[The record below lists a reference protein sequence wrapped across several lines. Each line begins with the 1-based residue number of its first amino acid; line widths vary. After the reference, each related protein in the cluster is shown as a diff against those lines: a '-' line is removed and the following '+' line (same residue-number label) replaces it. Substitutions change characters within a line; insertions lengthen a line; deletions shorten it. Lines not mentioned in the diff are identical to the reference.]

1 MTKEKFL
8 LFKEAL
14 LRLRGGKTI
23 MHLWGFYQN
32 IFKWKKRFA
41 LVVSGGS
48 GVLVAKPPDIV
59 GRGKEIDI
67 NAVLLITY
75 IEHALKIRARSGQS

>member
-1 MTKEKFL
+1 MENASQTNQLMTKAKFL

-32 IFKWKKRFA
+32 IYKWKKRFA

-48 GVLVAKPPDIV
+48 GVLVAKPPAPDIV
-59 GRGKEIDI
+59 SHDEEIDSSCFVDHI
-67 NAVLLITY
+67 L
-75 IEHALKIRARSGQS
+75 

>member
-1 MTKEKFL
+1 
-8 LFKEAL
+8 
-14 LRLRGGKTI
+14 

-48 GVLVAKPPDIV
+48 GVLVAKPPAPDIV
-59 GRGKEIDI
+59 SHDEEIDSSCFVDHI
-67 NAVLLITY
+67 L
-75 IEHALKIRARSGQS
+75 